1 MSTPLRRL
9 SFGVEIEV
17 VGEPWKVREGWRPQ
31 QYYDRL
37 QKALENRGLA
47 ASVDRPDHYDKW
59 FITTDASLHAVEPQV
74 SLEAVSPKMTLN
86 GDYTDQIKLFWESLR
101 IVFKVQMNPSAGT
114 HIHIG
119 SLGANF
125 SLDDAK
131 RIAFAACI
139 YEPYVFS
146 LLPTARRDNPY
157 CVRNSKRPGRM
168 GELFE
173 QRTPAALR
181 LISNDIKACADFS
194 QLVVYMQGSGQDVK
208 SRRTLWNFQ
217 NLARGPTAGYPPTY
231 TVEFRGGRHM
241 RGHLRTL
248 AWLSFAV
255 TFIAMAL
262 QENLVNSPGPYCVS
276 HNGKAAEVAR
286 FWTKLRSS
294 AKLLKMDEHLPS
306 SFKMMS
312 EKEPWA

>member
-1 MSTPLRRL
+1 
-9 SFGVEIEV
+9 
-17 VGEPWKVREGWRPQ
+17 
-31 QYYDRL
+31 
-37 QKALENRGLA
+37 
-47 ASVDRPDHYDKW
+47 
-59 FITTDASLHAVEPQV
+59 
-74 SLEAVSPKMTLN
+74 
-86 GDYTDQIKLFWESLR
+86 
-101 IVFKVQMNPSAGT
+101 
-114 HIHIG
+114 
-119 SLGANF
+119 
-125 SLDDAK
+125 
-131 RIAFAACI
+131 
-139 YEPYVFS
+139 
-146 LLPTARRDNPY
+146 
-157 CVRNSKRPGRM
+157 M

-262 QENLVNSPGPYCVS
+262 QEVRQHMKSQAVHS
-276 HNGKAAEVAR
+276 
-286 FWTKLRSS
+286 
-294 AKLLKMDEHLPS
+294 
-306 SFKMMS
+306 
-312 EKEPWA
+312 